1 MQALAAQ
8 TQALLRRLL
17 LRRCLLGSC
26 IMTRVTRGLQEALRC
41 QQAGTRRTTGPR
53 CWQERRQLL
62 LVLQLAGK
70 GCSPQLMP
78 RRGAS

>member
-8 TQALLRRLL
+8 TQALPHRLL
-17 LRRCLLGSC
+17 RHRCLLGSC

-41 QQAGTRRTTGPR
+41 RQAGTRHTTGPL
-53 CWQERRQLL
+53 CWRGRRQLL
-62 LVLQLAGK
+62 LVLQLAK
-70 GCSPQLMP
+70 GCSPLLMQ